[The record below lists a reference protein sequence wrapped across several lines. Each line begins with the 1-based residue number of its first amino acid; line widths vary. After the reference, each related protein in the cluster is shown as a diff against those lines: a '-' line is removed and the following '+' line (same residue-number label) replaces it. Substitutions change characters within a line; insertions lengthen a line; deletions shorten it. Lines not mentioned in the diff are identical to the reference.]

1 MQMNKT
7 AAPWEAISP
16 EVASRLQPALPALV
30 EEIIDAVQVA
40 VPAYERGLDRNVR
53 TGVQQAME
61 GFLELVAGGDEAQL
75 PGHDV
80 YFAFGRG
87 EARSGRSLDAL
98 LSAYRAGAR
107 VAWRGMARAG
117 DSAGVDPQELYSLA
131 EAIFAYID
139 EISAVTA
146 EGYTFEQSLAMRER
160 QEQARRLIEALLAE
174 PQAPPA
180 DLRRIAEA
188 AGWDLPESVAVLVFQ
203 SDHLDRTGARLPES
217 MPFAQLEGLGWVL
230 VPDPSAPGRRG
241 ELRAALR
248 EASAA
253 LGPAVPPERAAES
266 AQRARLALDALDPER
281 LVIADDHLL
290 ELLLHSGG
298 SLAGDLA
305 RRRLAPLDELPENTR
320 ERLLE
325 TLAAWLDAQGEARPA
340 AEALHVHVQTVR
352 YRLGQL
358 RDLLGGA
365 LDDPR
370 GRLELALALRARGVR

>member
-1 MQMNKT
+1 MNKT

>member
-1 MQMNKT
+1 
-7 AAPWEAISP
+7 
-16 EVASRLQPALPALV
+16 
-30 EEIIDAVQVA
+30 
-40 VPAYERGLDRNVR
+40 
-53 TGVQQAME
+53 
-61 GFLELVAGGDEAQL
+61 
-75 PGHDV
+75 
-80 YFAFGRG
+80 
-87 EARSGRSLDAL
+87 
-98 LSAYRAGAR
+98 
-107 VAWRGMARAG
+107 
-117 DSAGVDPQELYSLA
+117 
-131 EAIFAYID
+131 
-139 EISAVTA
+139 
-146 EGYTFEQSLAMRER
+146 
-160 QEQARRLIEALLAE
+160 
-174 PQAPPA
+174 
-180 DLRRIAEA
+180 
-188 AGWDLPESVAVLVFQ
+188 VAVLVFQ

-217 MPFAQLEGLGWVL
+217 MPFAQVEGLGWVL

-253 LGPAVPPERAAES
+253 LGPAVPVERAAES
-266 AQRARLALDALDPER
+266 AQRARLALDALNPER

-290 ELLLHSGG
+290 ELLLHRGG

-305 RRRLAPLDELPENTR
+305 RRRLTPLDELPENTR

>member
-1 MQMNKT
+1 MNKT

-365 LDDPR
+365 LNDPR

>member
-1 MQMNKT
+1 MNRT

-75 PGHDV
+75 PGHEV

-358 RDLLGGA
+358 RDLLDGA